1 MRIAILGL
9 SLTMMLPVAAGA
21 QETDAWRANVVS
33 DASAQTTATAQRP
46 AVRHAD
52 TRRRGSMVGYIE
64 DPVVESK
71 VRIRFD
77 AGFHTNAA
85 DRAEFFYP
93 KGGWYRTLA
102 ATNPNRDPDAPGPGP
117 GLVADLN
124 FQQLYFQAE
133 YSWSGRVGLFAEAP
147 IRSIRPQRFVAG
159 SGTFDNHTGFG
170 DLRAG
175 VKLALVTD
183 SDRNVTVQF
192 KTYFPSGDALKGL
205 GTDHASVEP
214 ALLYSQRVSDRLS
227 IESMI
232 GDWHPVGGSKGL
244 PTSTSS
250 EKFSGD
256 VLFYGMGPSYD
267 LVNTDHMRFG
277 PVVELVGWHL
287 LSGFQTKTLGKVD
300 GMNIVNLKLGARVIV
315 DGKHSFYV
323 GYGHGLTDNVWYSDL
338 FRMEYRVGF

>member
-9 SLTMMLPVAAGA
+9 SLTMMLPVAARA
-21 QETDAWRANVVS
+21 QERDAARMNE
-33 DASAQTTATAQRP
+33 ASTTTAQAGGTAQP
-46 AVRHAD
+46 AVRSSD

-93 KGGWYRTLA
+93 KGGWYRGLA
-102 ATNPNRDPDAPGPGP
+102 LTNPNRDPDAPGPGP

-133 YSWSGRVGLFAEAP
+133 YGWNGRIGLFAEAP
-147 IRSIRPQRFVAG
+147 IRWIRPQRFVTG
-159 SGTFDNHTGFG
+159 SGTFENHAGLS
-170 DLRAG
+170 DIRAG
-175 VKLALVTD
+175 LKVALVTD
-183 SDRNVTVQF
+183 PDRNVTVQL
-192 KTYFPSGDALKGL
+192 KTYFPSGDSLKGL

-214 ALLYSQRVSDRLS
+214 ALLFRQRVSDCLS
-227 IESMI
+227 VESMI
-232 GDWHPVGGSKGL
+232 GDWHPVGGSRGL
-244 PTSTSS
+244 PTSTS

-256 VLFYGMGPSYD
+256 VLFYGIGPSYD
-267 LVNTDHMRFG
+267 LVNSDRVQFG

-287 LSGFQTKTLGKVD
+287 LSGYETKTRGKVD
-300 GMNIVNLKLGARVIV
+300 GMNIVNLKLGARAVV
-315 DGKHSFYV
+315 NGKHSFYV